1 MRLKPFSPKWNPR
14 MHMSELL
21 FLCQSLLQEEA
32 SKYAGGVDDRL
43 HCPTVHI
50 CSIFKGEDIVESCVY
65 R

>member
-1 MRLKPFSPKWNPR
+1 

-32 SKYAGGVDDRL
+32 SKYAGGVDDRR
-43 HCPTVHI
+43 HCPTVQI
-50 CSIFKGEDIVESCVY
+50 CSIFKGEDIVESCVH